1 MYYLAYG
8 VITLTILLA
17 MILVFKTDILKD
29 SSALQDRKPYSLA
42 RTQLMLWTVI
52 VFCGFVYLWGVCN
65 DTVVCGGMGSRL
77 VLGKTALILLG
88 ISAGTTILGRTID
101 ESDKKNLDDG
111 KVERLHQN
119 DPTGGFLWDIL
130 SDNDG
135 ISIHRLQNVLFTL
148 MLMIDFIIRVT
159 CDCKMPEF
167 DDTLLILSGVSAGGY
182 LGVKINENK

>member
-1 MYYLAYG
+1 MNYLAYG
-8 VITLTILLA
+8 VIALTILLV
-17 MILVFKTDILKD
+17 MILVLRTDILKD

-42 RTQLMLWTVI
+42 RTQLLLWTVI
-52 VFCGFVYLWGVCN
+52 IFCCLVYLWGGNGTEACK
-65 DTVVCGGMGSRL
+65 GMTSDL
-77 VLGKTALILLG
+77 AVGKTALILLG
-88 ISAGTTILGRTID
+88 VSAGTTILGRTID

-119 DPTGGFLWDIL
+119 DPSGGFLWDIL

-148 MLMIDFIIRVT
+148 LLMIDFIIRVLS
-159 CDCKMPEF
+159 DCKMPEF
-167 DDTLLILSGVSAGGY
+167 QDTLLILSGVSAGGY